1 MKRSKI
7 NTVLN
12 QSKEFIESKGFMLP
26 PLAYLTPDLLISNY
40 EINSNF
46 FNFKLGWDITDYG
59 TNLFESAGL
68 TLFTVINGN
77 NSNKKNNN
85 IPYAEKIMISREDQ
99 ISPMHRHI
107 EKTEDIINRGG
118 GFLCI
123 EMFSSNPQGNIDL
136 NKPISFLKNSEQ
148 SILPAGSK
156 VILEPGESV
165 TLFPGNWHKFWGHGG
180 DVLIGE
186 VSSINDDNQ
195 DNVFLE
201 TIPRFTAVEEDADPI
216 HLLVSDYEKY
226 LVR

>member
-1 MKRSKI
+1 
-7 NTVLN
+7 
-12 QSKEFIESKGFMLP
+12 
-26 PLAYLTPDLLISNY
+26 
-40 EINSNF
+40 
-46 FNFKLGWDITDYG
+46 
-59 TNLFESAGL
+59 
-68 TLFTVINGN
+68 
-77 NSNKKNNN
+77 
-85 IPYAEKIMISREDQ
+85 MISREDQ

-136 NKPISFLKNSEQ
+136 NKPISFLEHSEQ

-165 TLFPGNWHKFWGHGG
+165 TLFPGNWHKFWGYGG

>member
-40 EINSNF
+40 KKNSNF

-59 TNLFESAGL
+59 TNLFESTGL
-68 TLFTVINGN
+68 TLFTVRNRN
-77 NSNKKNNN
+77 NINKKNNN

-123 EMFSSNPQGNIDL
+123 EMFFFQSSG
-136 NKPISFLKNSEQ
+136 KY
-148 SILPAGSK
+148 
-156 VILEPGESV
+156 
-165 TLFPGNWHKFWGHGG
+165 
-180 DVLIGE
+180 
-186 VSSINDDNQ
+186 
-195 DNVFLE
+195 
-201 TIPRFTAVEEDADPI
+201 RFE
-216 HLLVSDYEKY
+216 
-226 LVR
+226 